1 MSIAEAPE
9 QDWSAAMG
17 VIMPVLLPVGTS
29 GLAADAYDPASL
41 HLVRGMAGGAPIQW
55 PGPAGIPVAV
65 AIPATGFHVL
75 VNAEHVAAWAVEP
88 KAVISTAM
96 ANLLAW
102 SNSTPWDAEASDGR
116 RIRVSDSGEGWDA
129 ARLLLPEVRLFLERE
144 LGSGSPVLVAVPSRH
159 QLLAGCAPASDVGFA
174 EDLRAF
180 AGAAHADA
188 DEPVDPRVF
197 VLDQGGLT
205 ELGAEG

>member
-1 MSIAEAPE
+1 MSIADAPE
-9 QDWSAAMG
+9 QDWPAATG
-17 VIMPVLLPVGTS
+17 LIMPVLQPIGTPGLP
-29 GLAADAYDPASL
+29 ADAYDPASL
-41 HLVRGMAGGAPIQW
+41 HLTRGTAGGAPLQW
-55 PGPAGIPVAV
+55 PGPAGLPVAV

-88 KAVISTAM
+88 SAVISTAM

-129 ARLLLPEVRLFLERE
+129 ARLLLPEVRLFLEHE
-144 LGSGSPVLVAVPSRH
+144 LAGGRVLVAVPSRH
-159 QLLAGCAPASDVGFA
+159 LLVAGSAPTTDAGFA
-174 EDLRAF
+174 DDLRAF
-180 AGAAHADA
+180 AATAYADA

-197 VLDQGGLT
+197 ILEQGGLVD
-205 ELGAEG
+205 LGAGR

>member
-1 MSIAEAPE
+1 MAIASAPE

-17 VIMPVLLPVGTS
+17 MIMPILLPVGTP
-29 GLAADAYDPASL
+29 GLVAEAYDPANP
-41 HLVRGMAGGAPIQW
+41 HLTHGTAGGTPIQW
-55 PGPAGIPVAV
+55 PGPAGMTVAV
-65 AIPATGFHVL
+65 AIPATGFYVL

-88 KAVISTAM
+88 GAVISTAM

-102 SNSTPWDAEASDGR
+102 SNSTPWDEEASGGR

-144 LGSGSPVLVAVPSRH
+144 LGGAGRVLLAVPSRH
-159 QLLAGCAPASDVGFA
+159 LLVAGSAPAADADFA

-180 AGAAHADA
+180 AADWHADA

-205 ELGAEG
+205 ELAGGG